1 MTKVNMNQEQF
12 KLGEADPQLPRE
24 AQEAGKNHMGMTVP
38 ADFFQQFERKMNA
51 VIDAEV
57 NVERTHTINSQSP
70 QKSVPQIGRRWISIA
85 AGVVV
90 LAVIGMALQ
99 FNWFDTQIIEQ
110 QNLLVEAASSAEE
123 ELNPAEDIYYTSLS
137 DYEVY
142 DLICGL

>member
-57 NVERTHTINSQSP
+57 NVERTHTINTQSS

-99 FNWFDTQIIEQ
+99 FNWFGTQIIEQ
-110 QNLLVEAASSAEE
+110 QNLLVEASSSAEE

>member
-90 LAVIGMALQ
+90 LAAIGMALQ
-99 FNWFDTQIIEQ
+99 FNWFGTQIIEH